1 MGSLLT
7 AIGSHG
13 AGHVRRLLGWM
24 ARRLVPEAEPAA
36 VLPFLRRWAVARI
49 KAFQRRRGL
58 VRGMAIVSP
67 RGGRLWA
74 VEQDVPL
81 PGPGEVLVRVA
92 ASVVS
97 PGTERAF
104 FLRLPNAVPTY
115 PYYPG
120 YSLAGE
126 VVAVG
131 RGSRHRPGDRVALA
145 APHASLALA
154 ADAQV
159 FPVPPEVPLEEA
171 AFVQLGIIALQAA
184 AKARIRAGESVVVL
198 GLGLIG
204 QLLLQCCASVAS
216 SVTAVSRTTRRISDQ
231 VRAVADRVI
240 VIEHGGTEVLDT
252 VGASVTFDA
261 TGAPDGIPA
270 ALRCTGR
277 GGRIVLAGSTRGVT
291 ERVDFGLMADRQVTI
306 IGAHI
311 SSLSLA
317 ERRSLADA
325 FFAMLQDRRL
335 DLATLITE
343 RVHPLEA
350 EWFYRR
356 LAGGADA
363 TVGAVLD
370 WSRLGASEGMR
381 RAHVFTPPDLAPLR
395 RGRLVLAPLSA
406 NGTRWAEGAAP

>member
-1 MGSLLT
+1 MLT
-7 AIGSHG
+7 EIGRSG
-13 AGHVRRLLGWM
+13 ARHVRRLLGWT

-58 VRGMAIVSP
+58 VRGMAIVCP
-67 RGGRLWA
+67 AAGRLWA
-74 VEQDVPL
+74 IEQDVPL
-81 PGPGEVLVRVA
+81 PGRGEVLVRVA

-104 FLRLPNAVPTY
+104 FLRLPNAVPAY
-115 PYYPG
+115 PYFPG
-120 YSLAGE
+120 YSLAGD
-126 VVAVG
+126 VVAAG

-154 ADAQV
+154 ADSQV
-159 FPVPPEVPLEEA
+159 FPVPPQVSLEEA

-184 AKARIRAGESVVVL
+184 AKARIRPGEPVVIL

-216 SVTAVSRTTRRISDQ
+216 AVTAVSRTPRRISDK
-231 VRAVADRVI
+231 VRAVVERVI
-240 VIEHGGTEVLDT
+240 VIERDGAEALDT
-252 VGASVTFDA
+252 VDASVAFDA
-261 TGAPDGIPA
+261 TGAPNGIPA

-277 GGRIVLAGSTRGVT
+277 GGRIVLTGSTRGVT
-291 ERVDFGLMADRQVTI
+291 ERVDFGLMADKQVTI

-311 SSLSLA
+311 HSLSLA

-335 DLATLITE
+335 DLAALITE

-370 WSRLGASEGMR
+370 WSRLSASEGMR
-381 RAHVFTPPDLAPLR
+381 RAHVFTPPDLGPLR
-395 RGRLVLAPLSA
+395 RGRLVLAPLSV
-406 NGTRWAEGAAP
+406 NRTRWAEGAAP